1 MRLFVRDKE
10 SAPVAPKG
18 TSLLRFWL
26 IGWGLIAVFF
36 LASTLILYWHLDDE
50 SEQQVRDQ
58 ARSTAESFGFH
69 LQGELEQLRNLL
81 QTTAKDPQL
90 AALLQRGET
99 KAIQAKEASLEQVFP
114 PGSRIRLL
122 PRGHNEPDTT
132 RMPHLGWAS
141 LDLLRTAETT
151 PGMPPVEVHQ
161 LNTPQVHIALA
172 VRLGQADPPE
182 GLLHLAI
189 PLSWLNSLMT
199 KYQQTSAI
207 LALRQIVKTNA
218 NPAFARNRPQEPPT
232 TLPGV
237 VPLPDS
243 IWELAYWPLPRGTG
257 LRLGVFLLWTLLF
270 IALSA
275 LVMVRLGRRQIE
287 SLSADLTTLDEVL
300 APAFQ
305 QRKVPLPSLRLR
317 EISAWVARLGSA
329 RPEAEASTQIETAAL
344 QLQVPSALGEP
355 VAQPPPASAQ
365 ATQVTTLS
373 WIPPEIFRAYDIR
386 GLVGETLTPEMMYDI
401 GLALGSEAAAR
412 GRQSLLL
419 ARDGRDSSPELA
431 EALGRG
437 LMASGRNLIDL
448 GLVPTP
454 LLYFATHFLGTDSGA
469 MITGSHNPPRYNGVK
484 MVLAGETL
492 GGEGIQAL
500 RNRLASGSLTRGD
513 GSLQH
518 QDLIPDYT
526 TRIADDIHM
535 ARPLTVVVDSGNG
548 VAGVVA
554 PALFRELGCEVIELY
569 SEVDGQFPN
578 HHPDP
583 NEPDNLQALIAEVL
597 AQGADLGLAFDGD
610 GDRLGVVDAKG
621 KIIWPDR
628 LLMYFAA
635 DVLTRHPGTDVVF
648 DVKCSQH
655 LGRYIRLHGGRP
667 VMGKT
672 GHSFLKAKVKESG
685 ALVGGEFSG
694 HIVFAERWFGFD
706 DALYAAA
713 RLLELLSM
721 DDRPTQEVFAELPE
735 GVATPELKLT
745 LAEGEAAT
753 IMEELATR
761 GRFPNGQ
768 KNSIDGLR
776 IEFPQG
782 WGLVRPSNTTPAL
795 IFRFEAN
802 HADELEQ
809 IQDIFRQ
816 ALYNLR
822 PHLHLPF

>member
-10 SAPVAPKG
+10 TAHVAPKS

-26 IGWGLIAVFF
+26 IGWGLIAIFF

-50 SEQQVRDQ
+50 SEQQVWGQ

-69 LQGELEQLRNLL
+69 LQAELDQLRNLL
-81 QTTAKDPQL
+81 RIAAKDPQS
-90 AALLQRGET
+90 AALLQHGET
-99 KAIQAKEASLEQVFP
+99 KAIQAKETSLEQLFP

-132 RMPHLGWAS
+132 RIPHLGWAS
-141 LDLLRTAETT
+141 LDLLRSAETSL
-151 PGMPPVEVHQ
+151 GIPPVEVHQ

-172 VRLGQADPPE
+172 IRLGQADPPE
-182 GLLHLAI
+182 GLLHLAV
-189 PLSWLNSLMT
+189 PLSWLNNLMT
-199 KYQQTSAI
+199 KYQQTGAI

-218 NPAFARNRPQEPPT
+218 NPVFARNRPQESPT
-232 TLPGV
+232 AAPGL

-257 LRLGVFLLWTLLF
+257 FRLGIFLLWTLLF

-287 SLSADLTTLDEVL
+287 WLTADQTALDEIL

-305 QRKVPLPSLRLR
+305 RNQTVWPSLRLQ
-317 EISAWVARLGSA
+317 EMSAWVDNLGRA
-329 RPEAEASTQIETAAL
+329 RPSAATAAPIEAAVS
-344 QLQVPSALGEP
+344 QIQVPAALGES
-355 VAQPPPASAQ
+355 VAQSQPQPAA
-365 ATQVTTLS
+365 AIQVTTLS
-373 WIPPEIFRAYDIR
+373 WMAPEIFRAYDIR
-386 GLVGETLTPEMMYDI
+386 GLVGETLTPEVMYDL

-437 LMASGRNLIDL
+437 LMASGRNLVDL
-448 GLVPTP
+448 GMVPTP
-454 LLYFATHFLGTDSGA
+454 VLYFATHFLGTDSGA
-469 MITGSHNPPRYNGVK
+469 VVTGSHNPPRYNGVK

-492 GGEGIQAL
+492 GGEGVQAL
-500 RNRLASGSLTRGD
+500 RNRLASGSLTQGD
-513 GSLQH
+513 GSLQR

-548 VAGVVA
+548 VAGLVA
-554 PALFRELGCEVIELY
+554 PALFRELGCEVVDLY
-569 SEVDGQFPN
+569 SDVDGQFPN

-583 NEPDNLQALIAEVL
+583 NDPDNLQALIAEVL

-721 DDRPTQEVFAELPE
+721 DDRPTQEVFADLPE
-735 GVATPELKLT
+735 GVATPELKLS
-745 LAEGEAAT
+745 LAEGEAPVL
-753 IMEELATR
+753 MEELAAQ

-768 KNSIDGLR
+768 KNTIDGLR

-795 IFRFEAN
+795 VFRFEAN
-802 HADELEQ
+802 TADELEQ
-809 IQDIFRQ
+809 IQGLFRN
-816 ALYNLR
+816 ALYQIR
-822 PHLHLPF
+822 PHLQLPF

>member
-81 QTTAKDPQL
+81 RTAAKDPQL

-132 RMPHLGWAS
+132 RVPHLGWAS

-237 VPLPDS
+237 VPLPDT

-257 LRLGVFLLWTLLF
+257 LWLGIFLLWTLLF

-287 SLSADLTTLDEVL
+287 SLLADLTTLDEVL

-305 QRKVPLPSLRLR
+305 QRKVPLPSLRLQ
-317 EISAWVARLGSA
+317 EMSAWVARLGSA
-329 RPEAEASTQIETAAL
+329 QPEAEASTQIETAAL

-355 VAQPPPASAQ
+355 VAQPSPASAQ
-365 ATQVTTLS
+365 AIQVTTLS

-437 LMASGRNLIDL
+437 LMASGRNLVDL

-500 RNRLASGSLTRGD
+500 RNRLASGTLAQGD
-513 GSLQH
+513 GKMQH
-518 QDLIPDYT
+518 QDLLPDYT

-548 VAGVVA
+548 VAGLVA

-583 NEPDNLQALIAEVL
+583 NEPDNLQALIAEVI

-706 DALYAAA
+706 DAIYAAA

-721 DDRPTQEVFAELPE
+721 DDRPTHEVFAELPE